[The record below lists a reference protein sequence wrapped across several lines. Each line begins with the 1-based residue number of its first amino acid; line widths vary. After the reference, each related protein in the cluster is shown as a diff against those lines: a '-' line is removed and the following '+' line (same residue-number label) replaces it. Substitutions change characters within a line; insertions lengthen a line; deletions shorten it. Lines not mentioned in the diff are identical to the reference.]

1 MKKKI
6 ISTLLCITFLFGG
19 IYAQVNSKSTVKVD
33 TVKKTTTAKVE
44 TILKPEINYQEQI
57 TDLNKQISQL
67 SQTIAD
73 TKQTFYDSK
82 LNLWNFILTGF
93 GLLIV
98 IAGYFG
104 YKSISDKIS
113 EIKLENDKATSKSE
127 EAVKE
132 IKSDLIQRI
141 TELKS
146 DNKDF
151 KTEQRQ
157 TFEKFEKEAN
167 AKIDKGLDL
176 ALQNAIE
183 KIMKESFS
191 SELNELSEQVSEL
204 RTKLEN
210 INSSNNNVAEEIGIK
225 EENKFDG
232 AEQDNT
238 NAKNNAFDDEHK

>member
-1 MKKKI
+1 MNNKI
-6 ISTLLCITFLFGG
+6 ISTILCITFFIGG
-19 IYAQVNSKSTVKVD
+19 VFAQVNSKPTIKVD
-33 TVKKTTTAKVE
+33 TVKKVSITKVE
-44 TILKPEINYQEQI
+44 QVLKPEPNYQDQI

-113 EIKLENDKATSKSE
+113 EIKTENEKATSKSE

-146 DNKDF
+146 DTKEF

-157 TFEKFEKEAN
+157 VFEKFEKEAN

-183 KIMKESFS
+183 KIMKESFT
-191 SELNELSEQVSEL
+191 SELNDLSEQVSEL
-204 RTKLEN
+204 RNRLEN
-210 INSSNNNVAEEIGIK
+210 TNSSNNKVVEEKGK
-225 EENKFDG
+225 SEENKFDE
-232 AEQDNT
+232 AEQDST
-238 NAKNNAFDDEHK
+238 NAKNNAFDDKH